1 MVIQLKNEKTN
12 ELFTSKEQTAQYRL
26 HAVPRP
32 FALQKK
38 FLTRRFRQSYRLVRR
53 MKRWQPVT
61 RVTSPRGDARIVG
74 GYLGDPSR

>member
-38 FLTRRFRQSYRLVRR
+38 VPHPSLPPILPACEADEAMAAGHPCHVT
-53 MKRWQPVT
+53 KR
-61 RVTSPRGDARIVG
+61 
-74 GYLGDPSR
+74 